1 MSVLTKP
8 TAQYID
14 HTLLKPTAGDQD
26 IQQLCEQAMEYGF
39 YSVCVNGMWVS
50 RCADLLRGTSV
61 RTAAVVGFPLGASAS
76 ASKAFEAQWAVKQGA
91 TEIDMVL
98 PVGMLIAGNLNYVCA
113 DIREVVTAVQGQA
126 IVKVILE
133 TGFLSHDQIHS
144 GCLCTEEA
152 GAHYVKTSTGFGPGG
167 ATEQHVAFMRSVV
180 SETVGVKASGGIRD
194 YDTAMRMIA
203 AGASRLGTS
212 AGVAIVQ
219 GASLVSGEETY

>member
-1 MSVLTKP
+1 
-8 TAQYID
+8 
-14 HTLLKPTAGDQD
+14 
-26 IQQLCEQAMEYGF
+26 MEFGF
-39 YSVCVNGMWVS
+39 YSVCVNGIWVS
-50 RCADLLRGTSV
+50 KCADLLRGTAV

-76 ASKAFEAQWAVKQGA
+76 AAKVFEAQWAAKQGA

-98 PVGMLIAGNLNYVCA
+98 SVGVLMAGNLNNVRA
-113 DIREVVTAVQGQA
+113 DIREVVKAVEGQA

-144 GCLCTEEA
+144 GCLCAEEA

-167 ATEQHVAFMRSVV
+167 ATEQHVALMRSVV
-180 SETVGVKASGGIRD
+180 SAAVGVKASGGIRD

-219 GASLVSGEETY
+219 GASEASGEETY